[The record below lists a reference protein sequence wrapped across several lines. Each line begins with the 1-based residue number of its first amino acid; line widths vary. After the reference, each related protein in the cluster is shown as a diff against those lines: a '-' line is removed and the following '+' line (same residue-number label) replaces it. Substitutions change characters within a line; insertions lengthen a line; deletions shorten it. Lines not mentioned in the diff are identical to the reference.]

1 MYFNTKSRKRKRV
14 LISIVSWLF
23 TIALAIGSGWAFVN
37 YVAQTTYMTGES
49 MKPTLKNGQAVIVH
63 KISYHFT
70 DPKRFDVI
78 VFENNKNNNSHFYIK
93 RIIGLPGETIQIT
106 DGEVYINGE
115 KLEGTPFKESIVT
128 AGLASDPI
136 ELGENEYF
144 VMGDNAN
151 NSEDSRS
158 ANIGNVVR
166 ENIIG
171 KIRCD

>member
-14 LISIVSWLF
+14 IMSISSWIMTIVV
-23 TIALAIGSGWAFVN
+23 AIGLAWVFVN
-37 YVAQTTYMTGES
+37 YVAQTTYMIGES
-49 MKPTLKNGQAVIVH
+49 MKPTLKNGQLVMVH
-63 KISYHFT
+63 KIRYHFT
-70 DPKRFDVI
+70 KPERFDVI
-78 VFENNKNNNSHFYIK
+78 VFENKKSSNSHFYIK
-93 RIIGLPGETIQIT
+93 RIIGMPGETVQIS

-128 AGLASDPI
+128 AGLAAEPI

-158 ANIGNVVR
+158 ANIGNIAE

-171 KIRCD
+171 KVKE